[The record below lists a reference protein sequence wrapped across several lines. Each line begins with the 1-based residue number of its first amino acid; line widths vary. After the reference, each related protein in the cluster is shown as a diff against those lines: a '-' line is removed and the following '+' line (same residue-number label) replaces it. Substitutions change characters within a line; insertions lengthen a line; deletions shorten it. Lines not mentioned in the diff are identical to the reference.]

1 MPQIKI
7 RGIAVEQVQSIS
19 KELVN
24 ELQQVI
30 GCPEEDLTLEWIPA
44 TTIANGH
51 IVAGYP
57 FVEVAWFDRGQEI
70 QNRVAKSITRFIQ
83 KTGHENVDIMFTV
96 FEKNRY
102 YENGE
107 HF

>member
-7 RGIAVEQVQSIS
+7 RGIAVEQVQFIS
-19 KELVN
+19 KELVH

-44 TTIANGH
+44 TTISNGH
-51 IVAGYP
+51 IVPGYP

-83 KTGHENVDIMFTV
+83 KTGYENVDIMFTV